1 MSRRRAWLVCGGS
14 DRNLIRLLC
23 VTQASQKG
31 KMIDIWG
38 VDEWVRRE
46 SKQEWIYKI
55 LERAMKELLKKSN
68 FGTSEKKK
76 NSIAHYKD
84 G

>member
-1 MSRRRAWLVCGGS
+1 
-14 DRNLIRLLC
+14 
-23 VTQASQKG
+23 
-31 KMIDIWG
+31 MIDIWG

-76 NSIAHYKD
+76 NSIVQVFPCLKHVFLDSFAFHSKEP
-84 G
+84 